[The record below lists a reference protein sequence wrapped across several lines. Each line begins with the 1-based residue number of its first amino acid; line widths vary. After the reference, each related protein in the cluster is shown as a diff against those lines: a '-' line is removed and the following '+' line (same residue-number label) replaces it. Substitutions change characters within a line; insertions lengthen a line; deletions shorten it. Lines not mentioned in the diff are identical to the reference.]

1 MKIKYFSLKLMRL
14 LCTFIYLLTFLASF
28 SRVELLISV
37 LLGIFTLGHLIGLF
51 SCFAVN
57 RVFTAEVALESV
69 SLDALSLCLPV
80 SLLVSGKLRISW
92 GILVFILLVVF
103 CIVYA
108 VHTFRVYILCK
119 GGEIY
124 EG

>member
-1 MKIKYFSLKLMRL
+1 MKIKYFSLKLMCL
-14 LCTFIYLLTFLASF
+14 LCIFIYLLTFLASF

-51 SCFAVN
+51 SCFGAN
-57 RVFTAEVALESV
+57 KVFTTKVALESN

-80 SLLVSGKLRISW
+80 SLLISGKLGIAW
-92 GILVFILLVVF
+92 GIVVFILLVVF

>member
-1 MKIKYFSLKLMRL
+1 MYIYISLNISGKFQQGRITYIRIVRYFYFRAFNW
-14 LCTFIYLLTFLASF
+14 FIFLFCS
-28 SRVELLISV
+28 EQ
-37 LLGIFTLGHLIGLF
+37 G
-51 SCFAVN
+51 
-57 RVFTAEVALESV
+57 FTAEVALESV

-80 SLLVSGKLRISW
+80 SLLISGKLEILW